1 MMSDFIT
8 INTITVPELFGP
20 LRGANGNARI
30 TGPCGDTME
39 FWIRVE
45 NDIITAAH
53 YTTDG
58 CYYSNKCGTTTAI
71 MATEVPLSVAGQFTQ
86 SDILAVA
93 GDIEQASE
101 HCALLAANTLKAA
114 IADYRRQQYRATR
127 SGDKAEAPA
136 RSVLNPKP
144 PLLVSCRGT
153 EGRDNAL
160 VVVYGGNC
168 SFDPPSVM
176 VGIVPSRYSYHIVK
190 ETGCFVV
197 NITPTEMKDAYDYLG
212 SHSGRDEDKLK
223 KLGVRTRDGIKVNAP
238 VLIDCPINI
247 ECTVTGSVL
256 TGSHE
261 MFIGKIEY
269 VHADREILDEK
280 GAIDWSM
287 VRFL

>member
-1 MMSDFIT
+1 MSDFIT
-8 INTITVPELFGP
+8 INTITVPEIFGP

-45 NDIITAAH
+45 NDIITAVH

-58 CYYSNKCGTTTAI
+58 CYYSNKCGATGAI
-71 MATEVPLSVAGQFTQ
+71 MATEAPVSVVEQFTQ
-86 SDILAVA
+86 KDILAVA
-93 GDIEQASE
+93 RDIEKDSE

-114 IADYRRQQYRATR
+114 IADYRRQQYRASR
-127 SGDKAEAPA
+127 SGDKAEAQA

-153 EGRDNAL
+153 DGRDNAL

-197 NITPTEMKDAYDYLG
+197 NITPPEMKDAYDYLG

-223 KLGVRTRDGIKVNAP
+223 KIGVRTRDGVKVNAP

-247 ECTVTGSVL
+247 ECTVTGSVM

>member
-1 MMSDFIT
+1 MSDFIT

-45 NDIITAAH
+45 NDIITAVH

-58 CYYSNKCGTTTAI
+58 CYYSNKCGTTAAI

-153 EGRDNAL
+153 DGRDNA
-160 VVVYGGNC
+160 
-168 SFDPPSVM
+168 SV
-176 VGIVPSRYSYHIVK
+176 P
-190 ETGCFVV
+190 
-197 NITPTEMKDAYDYLG
+197 
-212 SHSGRDEDKLK
+212 
-223 KLGVRTRDGIKVNAP
+223 
-238 VLIDCPINI
+238 
-247 ECTVTGSVL
+247 
-256 TGSHE
+256 
-261 MFIGKIEY
+261 
-269 VHADREILDEK
+269 
-280 GAIDWSM
+280 
-287 VRFL
+287 

>member
-45 NDIITAAH
+45 NDIITAVH

-153 EGRDNAL
+153 DGRDNAL

-168 SFDPPSVM
+168 SFDPRRS
-176 VGIVPSRYSYHIVK
+176 
-190 ETGCFVV
+190 
-197 NITPTEMKDAYDYLG
+197 
-212 SHSGRDEDKLK
+212 
-223 KLGVRTRDGIKVNAP
+223 
-238 VLIDCPINI
+238 
-247 ECTVTGSVL
+247 
-256 TGSHE
+256 
-261 MFIGKIEY
+261 
-269 VHADREILDEK
+269 
-280 GAIDWSM
+280 
-287 VRFL
+287 

>member
-1 MMSDFIT
+1 MSNFIT
-8 INTITVPELFGP
+8 INTITVPEVFGP

-45 NDIITAAH
+45 ADTITAAH

-58 CYYSNKCGTTTAI
+58 CYYSNKCGTTAVI
-71 MATEVPLSVAGQFTQ
+71 MATEAPISVAEQFTQ
-86 SDILAVA
+86 ADILAVA
-93 GDIEQASE
+93 GDIEPASE
-101 HCALLAANTLKAA
+101 HCALLASNTLKAA
-114 IADYRRQQYRATR
+114 IADYRRQHYRETR
-127 SGDKAEAPA
+127 SGDKTEAPA

-153 EGRDNAL
+153 DGRDNAL

-168 SFDPPSVM
+168 SFEPPSVM

-197 NITPTEMKDAYDYLG
+197 NITPPEMKDAYDYLG

-247 ECTVTGSVL
+247 ECTVTGSVM

-269 VHADREILDEK
+269 VHADREIVDEK

>member
-1 MMSDFIT
+1 MSDFIT
-8 INTITVPELFGP
+8 INTITVPEIFGP

-45 NDIITAAH
+45 NDTVTAAH

-58 CYYSNKCGTTTAI
+58 CYFSNKCGATAAI
-71 MATEVPLSVAGQFTQ
+71 ISTEAPVSVAEQFTQ
-86 SDILAVA
+86 QDILAVA
-93 GDIEQASE
+93 GDIEKASE

-114 IADYRRQQYRATR
+114 IADYRRQRYRATR
-127 SGDKAEAPA
+127 SADKTEAGA

-153 EGRDNAL
+153 DGRDNAL

-176 VGIVPSRYSYHIVK
+176 IGIVPSRYSYHIIK

-197 NITPTEMKDAYDYLG
+197 NITPPEMKEAYDYLG

-223 KLGVRTRDGIKVNAP
+223 KLGVRTRDGVKVYAP
-238 VLIDCPINI
+238 VLIDCPVNI
-247 ECTVTGSVL
+247 ECTVTGSVM

-269 VHADREILDEK
+269 VHADREIVDEK
-280 GAIDWSM
+280 GGIDWSM

>member
-101 HCALLAANTLKAA
+101 HCALLAAIPSKLPSPTTGGNSTGQPL
-114 IADYRRQQYRATR
+114 RRQSR
-127 SGDKAEAPA
+127 SARTVRTQSQAAPA
-136 RSVLNPKP
+136 
-144 PLLVSCRGT
+144 
-153 EGRDNAL
+153 
-160 VVVYGGNC
+160 
-168 SFDPPSVM
+168 
-176 VGIVPSRYSYHIVK
+176 
-190 ETGCFVV
+190 CFLPR
-197 NITPTEMKDAYDYLG
+197 NRRP
-212 SHSGRDEDKLK
+212 
-223 KLGVRTRDGIKVNAP
+223 
-238 VLIDCPINI
+238 
-247 ECTVTGSVL
+247 
-256 TGSHE
+256 
-261 MFIGKIEY
+261 
-269 VHADREILDEK
+269 
-280 GAIDWSM
+280 
-287 VRFL
+287 